1 MKIQRWG
8 RVRNNKESQVKQH
21 ITEQEEEVILDNQGL
36 EHQGRANSQE
46 EKSETTTLHYTTLH
60 YTTLHYTTLH
70 VTTSAK
76 SLQSV
81 QVEELLPLLTFG
93 TEEDFSAKDAP
104 VEVEPAPSDVRKH
117 SKSDVQIQKCEEDLI
132 HA

>member
-1 MKIQRWG
+1 MG
-8 RVRNNKESQVKQH
+8 LYRVRNNKESQVKQH
-21 ITEQEEEVILDNQGL
+21 ITEQEEEVILDNE

-46 EKSETTTLHYTTLH
+46 EKSET
-60 YTTLHYTTLH
+60 
-70 VTTSAK
+70 TTSAK

-117 SKSDVQIQKCEEDLI
+117 SKSDVKIQKCEEDLI